1 MSNYEETPK
10 IIVFVVDGRSICAIC
25 EVRNLGERYVV
36 RSRNGCRLKMT
47 INIFDQKVC
56 ILLPIPELVVITKKH
71 LPSDETHKLRVLC
84 HSRITLNRVIGS
96 SKTRLPV
103 APLIR
108 IS

>member
-10 IIVFVVDGRSICAIC
+10 IIVFVVDGRSIRAIC
-25 EVRNLGERYVV
+25 EVCKLGERYVA
-36 RSRNGCRLKMT
+36 RSRNGCRSKMT

-56 ILLPIPELVVITKKH
+56 ILLLIPELAVIRKKH

-84 HSRITLNRVIGS
+84 HSRITLNREIGS
-96 SKTRLPV
+96 SKTRLSV